1 MSSARPFAPSARLVA
16 AAAALVMA
24 LLLLVSAAPAP
35 AGTPPNR
42 LDDNRGDLA
51 IRAAVNSFVSLP
63 PLLPFFIPYP
73 FLLPPPVGPLTP
85 RVLENPSIFNVYWD
99 SDWDDHHSGA
109 FTTESIDNMT
119 KAIVDSEFF
128 SFAGQ
133 YDVGAAEFDDSNT
146 AGGLLNP
153 CPSHP
158 GSETNFLEILFFIEC
173 ETSAAPTG
181 VPSPGGDSLYV
192 VYLPRGTTID
202 NFGFNKSCDGFG
214 AYHFMGTTLTLTGG
228 AEVAFAAIPI
238 DCAED
243 SADELSK
250 LVSHELIE
258 TATDPNVVMGWI
270 DNSKF
275 DITNLTPL
283 FTEGEAADI
292 CEPGVGDVPT
302 PAVRLDNGVLVSTY
316 WSNEDNAC
324 VPFPKADLAV
334 TKTDSPDPV
343 NAGEQLFYT
352 ITVTNNGPNDVPNA
366 TITDTLPSQVTFVTD
381 DRGICTEAPVGTL
394 TCAFGA
400 LANGASSTV
409 VVKVHVKPDA
419 VSNAGHAIGITNSA
433 NVTST
438 VIDPNAANNSAS
450 ASTIVEDE
458 ADLKVTKL
466 CKPDRPVNA
475 GEVATCTIFV
485 DNLGPS
491 DARNVTLT
499 DSHVSAGTFTI
510 TGANASPGGACPVA
524 GGVLT
529 CNLGTEPAGGRTTI
543 AVTLTADEG
552 QDIND
557 CAGVASATPDP
568 NTSNNQACDD
578 VNVVSA
584 ADLSLSKSDAPD
596 PLNAGTDIT
605 YTLSAH
611 NGGPS
616 VAKNVSI
623 RDFLPDSVTVLSVSG
638 GLGATCVPGIPGDHA
653 HPTTCTY
660 AALASGATATMTIVV
675 RVKPGDHKVVS
686 NEAIVTSDVLD
697 PNTSNNSASS
707 TTAIRIADLRIVKT
721 SDADQ
726 YKPSSEIK
734 YTLTVSNNGPGDA
747 ENVVVTDVLPI
758 DSNDRVAVLDPSCTL
773 AAFTATCNLGTLG
786 PLATRTLTITI
797 VPKGKEGLI
806 SNTASVAS
814 STFDP
819 DTSNNSSTKNVLSGN
834 PPKP

>member
-1 MSSARPFAPSARLVA
+1 MSSVRPFASAARLVA
-16 AAAALVMA
+16 ATVVLVMA
-24 LLLLVSAAPAP
+24 LLALVSAGPAP

-51 IRAAVNSFVSLP
+51 IRTAVNTFVSLP
-63 PLLPFFIPYP
+63 PLLPFFVPFP

-99 SDWDDHHSGA
+99 DDWDDHHSGA

-133 YDVGAAEFDDSNT
+133 YDVGEAEFDDSNT
-146 AGGLLNP
+146 SGGLLNP
-153 CPSHP
+153 CPDTP
-158 GSETNFLEILFFIEC
+158 GSVTNFLEILFFIEC
-173 ETSAAPTG
+173 ETSLAPTG
-181 VPSPGGDSLYV
+181 VPSPGGDSLYM

-202 NFGFNKSCDGFG
+202 NFGFNQSCDSFG

-238 DCAED
+238 DCAD
-243 SADELSK
+243 GTADGLSK

-316 WSNEDNAC
+316 WSNADNAC
-324 VPFPKADLAV
+324 VPFPKADLAI

-343 NAGEQLFYT
+343 NAGDQLFYT
-352 ITVTNNGPNDVPNA
+352 LSVKNNGPNDVPNA
-366 TITDTLPSQVTFVTD
+366 SITDTLPSQVTFVTD

-394 TCAFGA
+394 TCALGA
-400 LANGASSTV
+400 IANGATSTV
-409 VVKVHVKPDA
+409 VIKVHVKANA
-419 VSNAGHAIGITNSA
+419 VSGPGHPIGITNSA
-433 NVTST
+433 NVSTT
-438 VIDPNAANNSAS
+438 VIDPNTANNAAS
-450 ASTIVEDE
+450 ASTIVEDR

-466 CKPDRPVNA
+466 CKPDGQVLA
-475 GEVATCTIFV
+475 GDVATCTIFV

-491 DARNVTLT
+491 DARSVVLT
-499 DSHVSAGTFTI
+499 DTHVSNGSFTI
-510 TGANASPGGACPVA
+510 TGANASPGGACPVSS
-524 GGVLT
+524 GVVT

-543 AVTLTADEG
+543 VVTLTAQEG

-557 CAGVASATPDP
+557 CARVTAATPDP
-568 NTSNNQACDD
+568 DSSNNQACEE

-584 ADLSLSKSDAPD
+584 ADVSLDKSDSPD
-596 PLNAGTDIT
+596 PLVAGTDIT
-605 YTLSAH
+605 YTLDAH

-616 VAKNVSI
+616 VARNVII
-623 RDFLPDSVTVLSVSG
+623 RDFLPDSVSVLSVSG
-638 GLGATCVPGIPGDHA
+638 VGGTCVPGVPGNQA
-653 HPTTCTY
+653 QPTRCTF
-660 AALASGATATMTIVV
+660 ATLAPSATATMVIVV

-686 NEAIVTSDVLD
+686 NEATVASDTLD

-726 YKPSSEIK
+726 YKPSSEIT
-734 YTLTVSNNGPGDA
+734 YTLTVSNNGPGNA
-747 ENVVVTDVLPI
+747 ENVVVTDALPL

-773 AAFTATCNLGTLG
+773 AGFTATCNLGTIG
-786 PLATRTLTITI
+786 PLATRTLTIAI
-797 VPKGKEGLI
+797 VPKGKEGVI

-819 DTSNNSSTKNVLSGN
+819 DMSNNSSTKNVLSGN